1 MDCTEESFIQVVG
14 GADFRYNSEDCTED
28 GFIQFGG
35 WEQSSVILRWNVLKT
50 VLYRLVGG
58 AVFRYTA
65 LDCTDDCFI
74 QVGGGSILHVYC
86 GGLY

>member
-1 MDCTEESFIQVVG
+1 M
-14 GADFRYNSEDCTED
+14 
-28 GFIQFGG
+28 
-35 WEQSSVILRWNVLKT
+35 QSSGILRWTVLKT

-74 QVGGGSILHVYC
+74 QVGRGAVFRYTAVDCTDDCFIQVGGGSILHVYC